1 MDWSQGGDFS
11 KSLLS
16 LQLQLNTILEGVGG
30 EEAATLMDT
39 MGKLTNKEREIIL
52 PLVNRV
58 IQRLLQEN
66 ERLSSLEDAEL
77 KDFEN
82 ALYES
87 VLAAMNDS
95 QDPKKKVTDAKHKFA
110 IVNGGKPSGKPVR
123 LSTLIDLAKAR
134 EARKLRQAA
143 EKDIDE

>member
-1 MDWSQGGDFS
+1 MDWSQGGDFT

-16 LQLQLNTILEGVGG
+16 VQLQLNTILEGVGG
-30 EEAATLMDT
+30 EGAAALMDT
-39 MGKLTNKEREIIL
+39 MAKLTNKEREIIL
-52 PLVNRV
+52 PLINRV
-58 IQRLLQEN
+58 IQRLTEEN
-66 ERLSSLEDAEL
+66 ERLSSMEDAEL

-87 VLAAMNDS
+87 VLAAMNETHE
-95 QDPKKKVTDAKHKFA
+95 PKKNVTDAKHKFA
-110 IVNGGKPSGKPVR
+110 IVNGGKPAGKPVR

-143 EKDIDE
+143 ERDTDE